1 MSKVS
6 VACPNCSA
14 PLTVPTDVLGRKIKC
29 PKCLE
34 VVRLPAQGELPG
46 ATATVKPNP
55 APVAGSKTTPTTAS
69 PSPTSPTPTNPSPV
83 PTNPIPSPAS
93 PASSNPS
100 PVPASPA
107 PVSPAPVSPAAPIMA
122 KPILPMATV
131 VTPGTLPVISK
142 TPAKTVPTPTVVPTD
157 SAAPAAS
164 PTTKEAPPN
173 FSGLD
178 SKVAADKP
186 RIKLKRKQANP
197 WPMILLAVGAL
208 VVLGLIV
215 TLLILF
221 LPKDFVGGGP
231 SVPEIQF
238 VNDSQTEVGK
248 TVQIPIAVT
257 YPSSFSAADKER
269 WTFQVSPENPPG
281 TAWDAATGFLTWS
294 PGVKD
299 AGKSHALAM
308 IIQNS
313 VTRETNRATFQVHVP
328 ALSPGIMSA
337 VAQLNQNQVVFT
349 ASIPQTSEAMKHQET
364 VPNVVEFQIGNDR
377 VDVYD
382 YSSVEI
388 ATAKLAELDDTKLEE
403 LGLTAAMTPPLRFIQ
418 RDTAIMIASTAAI
431 EASPEIKNWFDPPP
445 PPTP

>member
-1 MSKVS
+1 
-6 VACPNCSA
+6 
-14 PLTVPTDVLGRKIKC
+14 
-29 PKCLE
+29 
-34 VVRLPAQGELPG
+34 
-46 ATATVKPNP
+46 
-55 APVAGSKTTPTTAS
+55 
-69 PSPTSPTPTNPSPV
+69 
-83 PTNPIPSPAS
+83 
-93 PASSNPS
+93 
-100 PVPASPA
+100 
-107 PVSPAPVSPAAPIMA
+107 
-122 KPILPMATV
+122 
-131 VTPGTLPVISK
+131 
-142 TPAKTVPTPTVVPTD
+142 
-157 SAAPAAS
+157 
-164 PTTKEAPPN
+164 
-173 FSGLD
+173 
-178 SKVAADKP
+178 
-186 RIKLKRKQANP
+186 
-197 WPMILLAVGAL
+197 MILLAVGAL

-221 LPKDFVGGGP
+221 LPKDFAGGGP

-349 ASIPQTSEAMKHQET
+349 ASIPKTSEVMKHQET
-364 VPNVVEFQIGNDR
+364 IPNVVEFQIGNDR

-403 LGLTAAMTPPLRFIQ
+403 MGLTAAMTPPLRYIQ
-418 RDTAIMIASTAAI
+418 RDSAIMIASTAAI